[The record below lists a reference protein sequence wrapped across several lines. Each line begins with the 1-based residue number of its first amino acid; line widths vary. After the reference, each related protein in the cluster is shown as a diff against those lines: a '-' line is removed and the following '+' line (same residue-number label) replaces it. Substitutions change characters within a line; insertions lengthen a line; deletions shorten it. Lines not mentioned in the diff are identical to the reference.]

1 MVQFFSKSEG
11 HPRMKSGGL
20 FAIGVMLLYAILFAL
35 CPEKTLLALKAS
47 IKVAV
52 SLGAPLLLV
61 SVVLFL
67 ANCFIRPAQV
77 GTLLGSH
84 VGVRGIL
91 FALFAGILS
100 AGPIFAWYPL
110 LKELKQQGAGE
121 ATIAVFLYNRAVKP
135 FLLPV
140 MVTYYGWH
148 YVVVLTVLMLLGSI
162 VLGYIVQ
169 LLALSRRNA

>member
-1 MVQFFSKSEG
+1 
-11 HPRMKSGGL
+11 MKSGGL
-20 FAIGVMLLYAILFAL
+20 FAVVVLLLYAMLFAL

-47 IKVAV
+47 TKVAF
-52 SLGAPLLLV
+52 SLGGPLLLV

-67 ANCFIRPAQV
+67 ANFFIRPAQV
-77 GTLLGSH
+77 GALLGSRA
-84 VGVRGIL
+84 GIRGIL
-91 FALFAGILS
+91 FALFAGVLS

-110 LKELKQQGAGE
+110 LKELRQQGAGE

-148 YVVVLTVLMLLGSI
+148 YVLVLTLLMLLGSI
-162 VLGYIVQ
+162 ILGYVVQ
-169 LLALSRRNA
+169 LFGLTRRNDV